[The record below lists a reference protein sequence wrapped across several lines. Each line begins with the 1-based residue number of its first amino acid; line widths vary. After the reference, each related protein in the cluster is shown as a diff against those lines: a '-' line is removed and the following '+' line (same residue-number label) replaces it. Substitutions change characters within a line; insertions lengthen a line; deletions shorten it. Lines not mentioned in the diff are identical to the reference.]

1 MDTSQKAGAGGL
13 IWAQISLAHSMPKY
27 SPETVEAIL
36 ETIRTTG
43 SARADQG
50 VSGCSRVA
58 PILGKSQFLTVRDFS
73 VGNAVGSEVKDFIIA

>member
-1 MDTSQKAGAGGL
+1 MGTPEKAGAGGL

-43 SARADQG
+43 SARAG
-50 VSGCSRVA
+50 RPMSVA
-58 PILGKSQFLTVRDFS
+58 SILGKSPILINLCWVLLNHGMKIDKLEIPKMF
-73 VGNAVGSEVKDFIIA
+73 